1 MPNKKAQ
8 AAVEL
13 IIIMGFLVFFF
24 IIFIGIIQDRMQE
37 KSQEKKTIVIKD
49 IVRTVQEEIDL
60 AVKSSNGYRR
70 EFKIPEKIIN
80 NDYEISIFEGIVYA
94 KTTDQKHAIAVNV
107 KNVTG
112 TITKGTNLITKQNGI
127 VYLNQ

>member
-1 MPNKKAQ
+1 
-8 AAVEL
+8 
-13 IIIMGFLVFFF
+13 
-24 IIFIGIIQDRMQE
+24 MQE